1 MISLIEVM
9 IRILLI
15 AATSAVFGIVF
26 VTYLRLRSKRML
38 FISTGFGFILVYAL
52 TAIPEIF
59 DQPVVIDENIHLL
72 LHLVSLL
79 FILLGILK
87 D

>member
-1 MISLIEVM
+1 
-9 IRILLI
+9 
-15 AATSAVFGIVF
+15 
-26 VTYLRLRSKRML
+26 ML
-38 FISTGFGFILVYAL
+38 FIATGFGFILVYAL
-52 TAIPEIF
+52 TSIPEIF
-59 DQPVVIDENIHLL
+59 DQPLVIDENIHLL